1 MKQVIPF
8 VKEIVFDNNIASMV
22 SISLEHEDYIDGA
35 EINGEFIVYGE
46 YKASNDTTEVLSF
59 KEVIPFNLLIPD
71 NLIHDTVNVDIDDFT
86 YEILNNKTIKVCIDL
101 YLTGE
106 EIIIRDTSEIENLAK
121 GGPIAYADY
130 YIFNNGNLKDYEERL
145 LEILEQI

>member
-71 NLIHDTVNVDIDDFT
+71 NLIHDTVNVDIDDFCLKGPAHFST
-86 YEILNNKTIKVCIDL
+86 ISEWENFKWNEKFKNAKFDVNIDIDVLSTILITR
-101 YLTGE
+101 T
-106 EIIIRDTSEIENLAK
+106 
-121 GGPIAYADY
+121 
-130 YIFNNGNLKDYEERL
+130 
-145 LEILEQI
+145 